1 MCISSPSVP
10 TYQTRQTDAELK
22 AEQRRADELRQQQY
36 EQRAGAR
43 KKGRKSLLTGQAERG
58 FAGTPVMSKTTL
70 GV

>member
-22 AEQRRADELRQQQY
+22 AEQRRAEELRQQQY
-36 EQRAGAR
+36 EQKAGY
-43 KKGRKSLLTGQAERG
+43 KKAGKKSLLSGTAQG
-58 FAGTPVMSKTTL
+58 FKGTPVMSKTSL